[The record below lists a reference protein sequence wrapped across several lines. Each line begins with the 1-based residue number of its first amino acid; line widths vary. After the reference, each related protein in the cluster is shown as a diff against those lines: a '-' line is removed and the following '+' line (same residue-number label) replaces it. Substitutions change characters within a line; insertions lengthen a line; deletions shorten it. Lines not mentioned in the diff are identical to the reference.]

1 MKSTYNMIN
10 SPQWP
15 KIPIFSHY
23 YGFAFYFFIMSVSPV
38 FAHDVELARQLYNAH
53 PTFQDTTLKH
63 RRFKHNDI
71 MPLLDRVANQGKMT
85 VDVVGKSTEK
95 RTIRKVQIGSGQTPV
110 LLWSQMHGDEATATM
125 ALFDIMNF
133 LQASGDE
140 WDEFRANLLAGLTI
154 HMVPMLNPDGA
165 ERWQR
170 RTALDIDMNRDALRL
185 QSPESVILK
194 KLQQTI
200 KPLVGFNLHDQNPR
214 YSVGQTGKQ
223 AVLSFLATAYDRD
236 RNVNDVRQRSMQ
248 LIAGLNRVLQ
258 PLIPG
263 QIARYDDEFEPRAF
277 GDNIQKWGTTL
288 ILIESG
294 GYKGDSEKMEIRR
307 LNFVAIL
314 SALNSIANRGYE
326 AETITDYAAIPE
338 NGRALFDMLIRN
350 VGVVRNGVRT
360 TMDVGI
366 NRYEVNT
373 NNARDFRYESKI
385 EDLGDLSTFYGLDEI
400 DASGLDLVPAN
411 VYPETLKSTDKLA
424 ELNIPELYK
433 QGTVVFRMRKTSRAK
448 LYEQLGSASVHVLM
462 DGEFPAKPLK
472 LGQIPTFL
480 LKRGEQLQYIVVNGT
495 VVKADEQPAGKR
507 FSIVE

>member
-1 MKSTYNMIN
+1 MIN
-10 SPQWP
+10 RPVWP
-15 KIPIFSHY
+15 KNPIFDLL
-23 YGFAFYFFIMSVSPV
+23 YGFAFYFLIMSVSPV
-38 FAHDVELARQLYNAH
+38 FAQDVELARQLYNAH

-63 RRFKHNDI
+63 RRFKHSDI
-71 MPLLDRVANQGKMT
+71 MPLLDRVVAQGKMT
-85 VDVVGKSTEK
+85 VDIVGKSTEK
-95 RTIRKVQIGSGQTPV
+95 RVIRKIQAGTGPTPV

-125 ALFDIMNF
+125 ALFDMMNF

-194 KLQQTI
+194 KLQQTL

-214 YSVGQTGKQ
+214 YSVGKTEKQ
-223 AVLSFLATAYDRD
+223 AVLSFLATAYDQA
-236 RNVNDVRQRSMQ
+236 RNVNEVRQRSMQ

-288 ILIESG
+288 LLIESG
-294 GYKGDSEKMEIRR
+294 GYRGDSEKMEIRR

-314 SALNSIANRGYE
+314 SALNSIANRSYE
-326 AETITDYAAIPE
+326 AENVADYAAIPE
-338 NGRALFDMLIRN
+338 NNRALFDVLIRN

-360 TMDVGI
+360 SMDVAI
-366 NRYEVNT
+366 NQYEENT
-373 NNARDFRYESKI
+373 NGAREFRYESKI
-385 EDLGDLSTFYGLDEI
+385 EDLGDLSTFYGLQEI
-400 DASGLDLVPAN
+400 DATGLDLVPATI
-411 VYPETLKSTDKLA
+411 YPETLKSADQLA
-424 ELNIPELYK
+424 ALNIPELYR
-433 QGTVVFRMRKTSRAK
+433 QGIVVFRMRKTGKAK
-448 LYEQLGSASVHVLM
+448 AYEQLGSEPVHILV
-462 DGEFPAKPLK
+462 DGGLPAKPLK

-480 LKRGEQLQYIVVNGT
+480 LKEGEQLRYVIVNGL
-495 VVKADEQPAGKR
+495 VVKTDEQPAGKR
-507 FSIVE
+507 FSIIE